1 MDAITSAS
9 LAMQGDL
16 QRLNTV
22 SQNIANVA
30 TVGYRRQV
38 PVSLEFSALLAAAG
52 TDSKADRE
60 QSLVY
65 SATDNRAG
73 SLKSTGRPLDIA
85 LEGDGFLN
93 IKTDAGVRYTRRG
106 DLHLDGSGRLVT
118 SAGDAVLSGGGE
130 VRLLNA
136 QVTIN
141 NLGEIRA
148 NDHLVGRLDITE
160 FGDAKHLAYQGQGLF
175 SAESAEPVTHVSRT
189 QVRQGFLENSNVD
202 QLAETTYMM
211 ETSRHFELCR
221 NAITAYDEM
230 LDSAINTLAQF

>member
-9 LAMQGDL
+9 LSMQADL
-16 QRLNTV
+16 QRLTTV

-38 PVSLEFSALLAAAG
+38 PVSLEFSALMAAAG
-52 TDSKADRE
+52 AEPKADLE
-60 QSLVY
+60 QSLIY
-65 SATDNRAG
+65 SATDNHAG
-73 SLKSTGRPLDIA
+73 SLKSTGRPLDVA

-93 IKTDAGVRYTRRG
+93 IQTEAGIRYTRRG

-130 VRLLNA
+130 VRLLNSL
-136 QVTIN
+136 VTIN

-148 NDHLVGRLDITE
+148 DENLVGRLDITE
-160 FGDAKHLAYQGQGLF
+160 FGDAKHLSYQGQGLF
-175 SAESAEPVTHVSRT
+175 SAENAAPTTNVSRT
-189 QVRQGFLENSNVD
+189 QIRQGFLENSNVD

>member
-16 QRLNTV
+16 QRLTTLG
-22 SQNIANVA
+22 QNIANVA

-38 PVSLEFSALLAAAG
+38 PVSQEFSALLATTESASALAA
-52 TDSKADRE
+52 
-60 QSLVY
+60 QQPLIY
-65 SATDNRAG
+65 SSTDNHAG
-73 SLKSTGRPLDIA
+73 SLKSTARSLDVA

-93 IKTDAGVRYTRRG
+93 VRTESGVLYTRRG
-106 DLHLDGSGRLVT
+106 DFHLDGSGRLVT
-118 SAGDAVLSGGGE
+118 FSGDAVLSGGSE
-130 VRLLNA
+130 IRLPNS
-136 QVTIN
+136 QVSIN

-148 NDHLVGRLDITE
+148 NGNLLGRLDITE
-160 FGDAKHLAYQGQGLF
+160 FGEAKNLTYQGQGLF
-175 SAESAEPVTHVSRT
+175 SGDNAQPSTNVSRT

-202 QLAETTYMM
+202 PLSETAYLM

-221 NAITAYDEM
+221 NAVTAYDEM

>member
-16 QRLNTV
+16 QRLTTV

-38 PVSLEFSALLAAAG
+38 PDSLEFSALLAATAA
-52 TDSKADRE
+52 DSKTNFE
-60 QSLVY
+60 QSLIY
-65 SATDNRAG
+65 SATDNHAG
-73 SLKSTGRPLDIA
+73 SLKSTGRPLDVA

-118 SAGDAVLSGGGE
+118 AAGDAVLSGGGE
-130 VRLLNA
+130 VRLLNSP
-136 QVTIN
+136 VTIN

-148 NDHLVGRLDITE
+148 NDKLVGRLDVTE
-160 FGDAKHLAYQGQGLF
+160 FGDAKHLEYQGQGLF
-175 SAESAEPVTHVSRT
+175 GAENAAPTANVSRT
-189 QVRQGFLENSNVD
+189 QVRQGYLENSNVD

-221 NAITAYDEM
+221 NSITAYDEM